1 MANTYCT
8 ASNWGKGFFTH
19 EDRNDFYLSGHP
31 GDVWVVGNNAAGVSW
46 INRVTGTAKTKA
58 EAQAIVDGKIDEAI
72 VAWNALSA
80 EDQARQSKPV
90 KYTLPQELTM
100 ATYKGIKGVK
110 VVTKTADPTA
120 SEAVGTVWYN
130 STGDA
135 LKYAT
140 QGGGVWASGTNYP
153 QTFQEFPGSAG
164 TSTAALSWAGYQ
176 QGGSYLNSSYE
187 YDGTTWA
194 ANVSMNRAAG
204 AYTQGLGTQTA
215 ALSGGYYRTSPA
227 ATLTDSE
234 DYNGSAWTT
243 TNPTINALGKRT
255 GCGTVTAGLEA
266 GGDDIGPAA
275 PVATSESYDGTSW
288 ANVASL
294 NTARSMAAT
303 HNGVLTAAFTIG
315 GASPATNIY
324 ANVEEYDGTSWTETT
339 DINTAR
345 KTLQGFGTTA
355 LALVFAGEPS
365 PTVIT
370 AATESWNG
378 TTWTEVADLATARFS
393 GGSTTGTTNTGGLCI
408 GGSLGPPGSSNA
420 VEEWADPSYTIKT
433 VTVS

>member
-1 MANTYCT
+1 
-8 ASNWGKGFFTH
+8 
-19 EDRNDFYLSGHP
+19 
-31 GDVWVVGNNAAGVSW
+31 
-46 INRVTGTAKTKA
+46 
-58 EAQAIVDGKIDEAI
+58 
-72 VAWNALSA
+72 
-80 EDQARQSKPV
+80 
-90 KYTLPQELTM
+90 M

-120 SEAVGTVWYN
+120 SEAEGTVWYN

-135 LKYAT
+135 LKYSIASAAAWAAAPNMVVGRNRL
-140 QGGGVWASGTNYP
+140 GGC
-153 QTFQEFPGSAG
+153 G
-164 TSTAALSWAGYQ
+164 TSTAGLAVGGFPPGGAPNVALCEEYNGTAWAEVNNYPVGTQ
-176 QGGSYLNSSYE
+176 SPGMAGTQTAALFISGGNYSPLASHK